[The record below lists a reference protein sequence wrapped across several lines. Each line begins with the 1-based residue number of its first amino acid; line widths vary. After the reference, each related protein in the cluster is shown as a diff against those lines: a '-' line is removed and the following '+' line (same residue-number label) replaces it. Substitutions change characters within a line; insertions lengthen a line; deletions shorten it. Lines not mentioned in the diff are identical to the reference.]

1 MALVDVSE
9 IKSDDSYASL
19 GLKSYTSDVLDDAGN
34 PTNKKTTTYFDAD
47 FNVIGTLTVDSVT
60 GEESFNIKYSDGSG
74 GFIEKGS
81 YLEQTGAVETSWN
94 YTYTSGNVFDG
105 GTETFGSTVTTVDK
119 NWNVTSEKAT
129 LGSLSGKER
138 TDFTGVNAQVYDDT
152 GTVYSA
158 KDGTTVTY
166 YDATG
171 AITGYEYQTAT
182 GSSFFTADDVWVGS
196 SYDDGTITETINITY
211 VGNEGAYKET
221 GTYDD
226 GVAART
232 FEFNFDKDGNLT
244 SGTETVGSLTTNYG
258 ANWKVDSQKFTV
270 DTSKA
275 EAAPDDI
282 PSGFSYTDSV
292 KGSVVLTTEEDLSDT
307 DKEVTYYDASGN
319 VLGHA
324 ITFPNGKTFFDDEWN
339 WVGEVFSDGTRS
351 VEIFMEDLGNGTSK
365 EVGKETEG
373 NTWAREWTFIFDNTT
388 EPQTFLSGTEKL
400 NGVITTFGENWSI
413 EGQAADTTSLGKIT
427 RQSDLDDLPDAF
439 VSNQTDANGV
449 TSEIAYYK
457 ITQDE
462 DWGTET
468 KYFDADGNP
477 LGDSFAWS
485 DGAFSGTSFHDANGM
500 FIGDIF
506 IEPVSEPGA
515 AIEVLRTVTRFETQ
529 NSDGTIT
536 EKGSE
541 YENTTL
547 IRSWEFI
554 FDSGYRLKEGSETID
569 GVTTTFGAN
578 WEIKGEKADTTSL
591 QEVDLDTPLLDTTK
605 LGDLF
610 NFTVTVDGVEVT
622 KGFIKTKVMDW
633 GDVETTYVNA
643 AGEVVGRKNAYE
655 FTFTDFEGKEIKQ
668 TGASYFD
675 ADDKWIGD
683 TFADDFM
690 TGGRFEFQV
699 DGGRREIGSETAAD
713 GSFSRSFDFIF
724 KGGKLDSGT
733 EINNGVTIEYGPDW
747 QILSQKMDTG
757 GLPTVSSEELAYL
770 PASFTVGGAPIY
782 SETTLPWGDVET
794 TYFDQSGNVLGYS
807 NSWTDPMGGSGTSFN
822 GPDWQYLGDVFE
834 MKEGEDTYTY
844 VRFETETDGV
854 RTETGSEYKN
864 GVLERSWEFNF
875 DGFEMVGGTETRA
888 DGVIVEFDPGWAIK
902 SEKADPTKLGEPIDL
917 KAELGN
923 GATLEAIFDFKVA
936 GVDAPSGYA
945 SVNGTAAEGFIETV
959 YYNQEGK
966 IVGRSEQNVFT
977 PDESDYTPP
986 LVFFRADTG
995 EGSWIDFMGI
1005 GVDGLVDGYDGQGVL
1020 IALDW
1025 SDEQITDT
1033 TTTAELL
1040 AQFVSPDTD
1049 QEIPSDRPYG
1059 PGTQGWFQAFAQ
1071 QSDSGLSFD
1080 ATSGVASGT
1089 LKGYVISDVN
1099 SDSPKPVKEVAVS
1112 VSTSDTLEYQYFWN
1126 GESSGQYFVDGLIN
1140 STFELDGVE
1149 VIDAARKKAEDN
1161 PPTQTNYFDAEWE
1174 FVGETSTGSQ
1184 GDARSVFRVETAEG
1198 YTEIG
1203 SESDPYW
1210 SREWEFNF
1218 KKVGQDY
1225 VFDGGEETE
1234 NGVTREINA
1243 LGETTK
1249 EKIDP
1254 TKLLEATS
1262 DQLVSILD
1270 VFKTTVDGSETA
1282 FYFVQKHPGG
1292 VETFYFDGTG
1302 AALGRANAW
1311 SDDNHGGAQGVDYF
1325 DASGKFFGNTY
1336 KDDYME
1342 FSRIETPATFDGQN
1356 AIKETGSEKFDGQE
1370 PRTWEYFFSAD
1381 GNYEFLGG
1389 TEIFGSSTITFGKHW
1404 VIEDEKF
1411 DIDPAKDTSF
1421 VALEAS
1427 ELTDPLLKIGD
1438 ATEVAGGLVTFVDLY
1453 QDYAGAA
1460 ADKIGFKQVNGNE
1473 TVYFSG
1479 SGEIIGRK
1487 YEDSWTFE
1495 GQTETRTEY
1504 LDANWNFLGEVF
1516 DGQFFDRSFFIVKTA
1531 DGYTEVMSENESAPA
1546 AGGGFE
1552 TVFSRDAVFNFKDS
1566 TDPGGFPEFAGG
1578 FEIENGKTFQL
1589 DANWNR
1595 AAEKLGAEFLNKHVV
1610 NSTNAD
1616 ATLFVDFQDALS
1628 ILGNLATPI
1637 DPSGDPADPTNY
1649 QFYGEVVRQDDTRG
1663 EQQIDIYNGEG
1674 VLIGEIFTFTDW
1686 SGETVADFH
1695 AISPTEFKFLGQ
1707 IRLSSDF
1714 KQITTEGV
1722 DDVDPSIEVR
1732 TTTRYSYDNT
1742 NKIWV
1747 EEEQIV
1753 DRFDDT
1759 GAYIG
1764 GSETFN
1770 GVTTIFNDDGSTETR
1785 GDTSKLSALGS
1796 AGMEAL
1802 DTVVVTFP
1810 TDPVREVTIKEL
1822 YYSSDDTTG
1831 FVSIEN
1837 FGQTQKTTYYDASG
1851 DTVGYKYVD
1860 TFGSGVDVET
1870 FAYYENAYGH
1880 FIGNTYENSSF
1891 RKANFELGNG
1901 QGAKTYYF
1909 FEEDTGHS
1917 FYSQETYNQE
1927 GKAVTGFE
1935 IMNGVTTVLEPSED
1949 GNYFERGEATV
1960 DLGTIAGIETI
1971 TDTNALLDIPA
1982 EFIFDDGGRKAV
1994 RLEVFKEDLGDVIW
2008 QDYAYYNNAGVELG
2022 MAYVDS
2028 YDYDD
2033 DDVADYIEIRFEGQ
2047 NGYQLG
2053 RIEENVGT
2061 SKFVRFES
2069 RELSDGITKRIE
2081 EEYNYDGSGN
2091 ETSYRKSVYNDAT
2104 GQFLE
2109 GLERIGATTV
2119 NYGVDRT
2126 VEGETFS
2133 GTTSAITISELS
2145 SALPELWTNEGA
2157 VTQAV
2162 VKTRDGADVDLTVDL
2177 FQAGKKVGDADIQI
2191 TYFVPGNSASG
2202 VKFADVTV
2210 YDNMSYDGPVGK
2222 TTVFTTADNVTTTL
2236 TSTTSKYP
2244 GVGKEI
2250 NSSWIETNA
2259 TGVVL
2264 YERIEYEQ
2272 FDLINGM
2279 DVYNNGWVK
2288 ENGVTTFFAGAE
2300 RLPQGSNQAA
2310 TMDGAVPGQVF
2321 EVAGP
2326 VSAKEGAE
2334 TVKSGKFT
2342 FSDPDGDTVVVDVS
2356 NTNHAPAV
2364 QTKEGLYGTFT
2375 FDTTPGSN
2383 YGNYTYT
2390 LDVAKAANLP
2400 NGAVVYEEFALRL
2413 QDFGAGQNPASD
2425 APNQEAYQRIAFEVQ
2440 GAGTGGASGSL
2451 VTSYDAGTH
2460 GAVDLREYSFTGYS
2474 FTIEKIP
2481 GIPATEVPVG
2491 TPIASAATMKIIGSA
2506 DLEIDQTILKVGLD
2520 DVPQMNVTKG
2530 QIFDIQIDGVS
2541 VVDKLD
2547 YAQIGLTRYE
2557 GEYLPDGKTDPAD
2570 SVSYSTL
2577 VNEIYLQYM
2586 EGGKQLV
2593 DGFVF
2598 YVDGDTIAGG
2608 VPSDSEIMQIM
2619 SDAESGEY
2627 LNGPLLPF
2635 AYYPLV
2641 QDDPFTGSL
2650 VVDTA
2655 FSLDIPGPTDTH
2667 AAVEFDFAGQTV
2679 PADLMPMEEGG
2690 QWSLNIGAP
2699 IEISGAKI
2707 DAAINAN
2714 ELGISL
2720 KLDQLAKFASSKSA
2734 TITVTVRDVMANIP
2748 GDATEPE
2755 MQALM
2760 HASVGTRGN
2769 DEREISMR
2777 FDVVADGTGTTAS
2790 IKAISQFVEVEYRGV
2805 GDASPTTTDFENST
2819 ADLFQIVGDTSLD
2832 IALGSLIGKMKEFVG
2847 KEVLSKKGLYE
2858 FEISGLGELLEE
2870 DGNVISK
2877 INGLIDVTSDGG
2889 TVTPPV
2895 TPQEKFSLDHDSDPV
2910 TFAFASGNES
2920 VNLSHVGDTLS
2931 ATNTLGVKSSDIDT
2945 AIKGGALD
2953 VTLKLDNVAKVAG
2966 KIEKNVTVTFRD
2978 VKADFFSAV
2987 TELQKQALMD
2997 ATVGTRDNDER
3008 EISLKFKVEVSG
3020 NGTDVQVKSPSGE
3033 TIDVEYYGVGDASP
3047 STTSFENEIEDLVAL
3062 HGTTYFSIKLSAL
3075 LDKLSGYV
3083 DQSMLMDAGL
3093 YEYEISGLA
3102 DILEEGGA
3110 GINKITGLIDVT
3122 DDIGGYPVGQN
3133 PFSID
3138 IAAEAKNEVS
3148 IDGKKIDVDVAYE
3161 DEGYR
3166 VADID
3171 VDLPTIERAL
3181 DGGNFSVS
3189 FDIDK
3194 IAKLD
3199 TEQTQQVH
3207 VRLRDVNKDVLTWDD
3222 GERQLDIYFDVKFSG
3237 NGTNASV
3244 QSVTDS
3250 PIKIFY
3256 TNASKHVADLSQTN
3270 LDVDLVSFN
3279 AGTTSMS
3286 FNLGSILNRVEG
3298 VFGEGALSQTGSYQY
3313 KIFLKDP
3320 YLLDETNGGGTTGP
3334 VKSIDGVINVSA
3346 PSPVL
3351 DGSTLSY
3358 DPDGKSSTMNR
3369 EQIDLFDLISSGKAL
3384 TLSTQTVNEFGNP
3397 SFKIAPE
3404 LSLKVADELF
3414 IGPEGAQN
3422 WSQTFRV
3429 EVIEDIGADAKK
3441 REANEMSA
3449 TIEFDLN
3456 FAKSGDELVIT
3467 APQNGEIDVDIVTS
3481 SNTTVDFKLVNGDSD
3496 QFVIAKNA
3504 VSDAPA
3510 SLNIKLDS
3518 ILEKAG
3524 IQLEAKHLDVPTV
3537 LDGDKF
3543 YLDVVNVNPGTPET
3557 IEPLFDLSIII
3568 EDPLAILPG

>member
-9 IKSDDSYASL
+9 INSDDSYASL

-34 PTNKKTTTYFDAD
+34 PTNKTTTTYFDAD
-47 FNVIGTLTVDSVT
+47 FNVIGTLTKDSAT

-74 GFIEKGS
+74 GYIEKGS

-105 GTETFGSTVTTVDK
+105 GTETVGDIVKTVDK
-119 NWNVTSEKAT
+119 NWNVTSEKAS
-129 LGSLSGKER
+129 LASLSGKER
-138 TDFTGVNAQVYDDT
+138 TVTVDGETGANVITGVNAQVHAST
-152 GTVYSA
+152 GTVYSV

-171 AITGYEYQTAT
+171 AITGYEYETAT

-221 GTYDD
+221 GSYDD

-258 ANWKVDSQKFTV
+258 TNWKVDSQKFTV

-319 VLGHA
+319 VLGRA
-324 ITFPNGKTFFDDEWN
+324 ITFPNGKTYFDDEWN

-388 EPQTFLSGTEKL
+388 EPLTFLSGSEKL

-439 VSNQTDANGV
+439 VSSQTVNGV

-468 KYFDADGNP
+468 KYFNADGEP
-477 LGDSFAWS
+477 LGDSFSWS
-485 DGAFSGTSFHDANGM
+485 DGTFSGTSFHDADGK

-506 IEPVSEPGA
+506 IEPISEPDA
-515 AIEVLRTVTRFETQ
+515 AIEVLRTMTRFETQ

-554 FDSGYRLKEGSETID
+554 FDAGYRLKEGSETID
-569 GVTTTFGAN
+569 GVTTTFGEN
-578 WEIKGEKADTTSL
+578 WTIRGEKADTTSL
-591 QEVDLDTPLLDTTK
+591 QEIDFDSAAPLLDTTK
-605 LGDLF
+605 LEDVF
-610 NFTVTVDGVEVT
+610 NFTATVDGVEVT
-622 KGFIKTKVMDW
+622 KGFIKTKTMDW

-733 EINNGVTIEYGPDW
+733 EINNGVTIEYGSDW
-747 QILSQKMDTG
+747 KILSQKMDTG
-757 GLPTVSSEELAYL
+757 GLNTVATEELAYL
-770 PASFTVGGAPIY
+770 PASFTAGGAPKY
-782 SETTLPWGDVET
+782 SETTFPWGDVET

-807 NSWTDPMGGSGTSFN
+807 NSWTDPMGGGGTSFN

-917 KAELGN
+917 KADLGN

-936 GVDAPSGYA
+936 GADAPSGYA

-986 LVFFRADTG
+986 LAFFRADTG

-1005 GVDGLVDGYDGQGVL
+1005 GVDGLVPGYDGQGIL

-1025 SDEQITDT
+1025 SHEQITDE
-1033 TTTAELL
+1033 TTTADLL

-1071 QSDSGLSFD
+1071 QSESGLSFD

-1099 SDSPKPVKEVAVS
+1099 SDNPKPGTEVTVS

-1140 STFELDGVE
+1140 STFELSGVE
-1149 VIDAARKKAEDN
+1149 VIGAARKKAEDN
-1161 PPTQTNYFDAEWE
+1161 PPTQTNYFDAEWD
-1174 FVGETSTGSQ
+1174 FVGETYTGSQ

-1203 SESDPYW
+1203 SEGDPYW
-1210 SREWEFNF
+1210 TREWEFNF

-1225 VFDGGEETE
+1225 IFDGGEETE
-1234 NGVTREINA
+1234 NGVTREVDASGN
-1243 LGETTK
+1243 TTK

-1254 TKLLEATS
+1254 TKLIEATS
-1262 DQLVSILD
+1262 DQLDSILD
-1270 VFKTTVDGSETA
+1270 VFKTTDDDGNATA
-1282 FYFVQKHPGG
+1282 LFFVQKHPGG
-1292 VETFYFDGTG
+1292 VETFYFDSTG

-1311 SDDNHGGAQGVDYF
+1311 SDANYGGAQGIDYF
-1325 DASGKFFGNTY
+1325 DANGKFFGNTY

-1342 FSRIETPATFDGQN
+1342 FSRIETPTTFDGQP

-1389 TEIFGSSTITFGKHW
+1389 TETFGSSIITFGKHW

-1411 DIDPAKDTSF
+1411 IISENDTSF
-1421 VALEAS
+1421 VALKAS
-1427 ELTDPLLKIGD
+1427 DLTDPLLKIGD
-1438 ATEVAGGLVTFVDLY
+1438 ATDVAGGLVTFVDLY

-1487 YEDSWTFE
+1487 YEDSWTFD
-1495 GQTETRTEY
+1495 GKTETRTEY

-1531 DGYTEVMSENESAPA
+1531 GGYTEVMSENETAP
-1546 AGGGFE
+1546 GGSE
-1552 TVFSRDAVFNFKDS
+1552 TVFSRDAVFNFIDS
-1566 TDPGGFPEFAGG
+1566 TDPVGFSEFAGG
-1578 FEIENGKTFQL
+1578 FEIENGKKYDL
-1589 DANWNR
+1589 DSNWNR
-1595 AAEKLGAEFLNKHVV
+1595 AAQKLGSDFLDKHVV
-1610 NSTNAD
+1610 DITNAG
-1616 ATLFVDFQDALS
+1616 ATLFVDFGDALG
-1628 ILGNLATPI
+1628 ILGDLAQPI
-1637 DPSGDPADPTNY
+1637 DPSGNLEDPANY

-1663 EQQIDIYNGEG
+1663 EQQIDIYSSDG
-1674 VLIGEIFTFTDW
+1674 VLIGEIFTFRDW
-1686 SGETVADFH
+1686 GGETVADFH

-1714 KQITTEGV
+1714 KQITKEGV

-1732 TTTRYSYDNT
+1732 TTTRYSYDDTSN
-1742 NKIWV
+1742 IWV

-1753 DRFDDT
+1753 DRFDEF

-1770 GVTTIFNDDGSTETR
+1770 GVTTIFNDDGSTETK

-1802 DTVVVTFP
+1802 DTVVVAFP

-1822 YYSSDDTTG
+1822 YYSSGDTTG

-1860 TFGSGVDVET
+1860 TFGSGVDAET

-1891 RKANFELGNG
+1891 KKANFELGNG
-1901 QGAKTYYF
+1901 AGQTRYF
-1909 FEEDTGHS
+1909 FEEEADYS

-1935 IMNGVTTVLEPSED
+1935 IMNGVTTVLKPSED
-1949 GNYFERGEATV
+1949 GNYFERGEASV
-1960 DLGTIAGIETI
+1960 DLGTVAGVETI
-1971 TDTNALLDIPA
+1971 VDATQLLDIPA

-1994 RLEVFKEDLGDVIW
+1994 RLEVFKEDLGDVVW
-2008 QDYAYYNNAGVELG
+2008 QDYAYYNSAGVELG

-2028 YDYDD
+2028 YDYDGD
-2033 DDVADYIEIRFEGQ
+2033 DAADYIEIRFEGQ

-2053 RIEENVGT
+2053 RIEDNVGA

-2069 RELSDGITKRIE
+2069 RELSGGITKRTE

-2091 ETSYRKSVYNDAT
+2091 ETSYRKSVFNDST

-2109 GLERIGATTV
+2109 GLERIGATTIT
-2119 NYGVDRT
+2119 YGVDRQ

-2133 GTTSAITISELS
+2133 GTTSAVSISELL
-2145 SALPELWTNEGA
+2145 SALPESWTSAG
-2157 VTQAV
+2157 VLTQAIV
-2162 VKTRDGADVDLTVDL
+2162 RSEGNADVDITVDL
-2177 FQAGKKVGDADIQI
+2177 FLDGQKVGDADIEI

-2202 VKFADVTV
+2202 VKFAEVMV

-2250 NSSWIETNA
+2250 NSSSIETDA
-2259 TGVVL
+2259 TGVVIF
-2264 YERIEYEQ
+2264 ERIEYER
-2272 FDLINGM
+2272 FDLINGI

-2288 ENGVTTFFAGAE
+2288 ENGVTTFFAGAD
-2300 RLPQGSNQAA
+2300 RTPQGSNQAA
-2310 TMDGAVPGQVF
+2310 TMDGAAPGQVF

-2326 VSAKEGAE
+2326 VSTKEGGE

-2342 FSDPDGDTVVVDVS
+2342 FSDPDGDIVVVDVS

-2390 LDVAKAANLP
+2390 LDEAKAANLP
-2400 NGAVVYEEFALRL
+2400 DGAVFYEEFALRL
-2413 QDFGAGQNPASD
+2413 QDFGEGKD
-2425 APNQEAYQRIAFEVQ
+2425 EPNQEAYQRIAFEVQ
-2440 GAGTGGASGSL
+2440 GAGTGGSTGAL
-2451 VTSYDAGTH
+2451 VTSYDAGIH
-2460 GAVDLREYSFTGYS
+2460 GGVVLTEYSFTGYS
-2474 FTIEKIP
+2474 FTIEEIP
-2481 GIPATEVPVG
+2481 GVPPTGQTAGVPPTVVPVG

-2506 DLEIDQTILKVGLD
+2506 DLEIDQTILKVGVD

-2541 VVDKLD
+2541 VVDKLA
-2547 YAQIGLTRYE
+2547 YAQLGLTRYE
-2557 GEYLPDGKTDPAD
+2557 GEYLPDGKTDPAE

-2577 VNEIYLQYM
+2577 VKEIYLQYM
-2586 EGGKQLV
+2586 EGGKQYV

-2598 YVDGDTIAGG
+2598 YVDGDKFADGT
-2608 VPSDSEIMQIM
+2608 PSDSVLMQIM

-2655 FSLDIPGPTDTH
+2655 FSLDIPDPADTT
-2667 AAVEFDFAGQTV
+2667 APAPVEFNFAGVTAA
-2679 PADLMPMEEGG
+2679 ADLTPMDVGG
-2690 QWSLNIGAP
+2690 EWVLNAGAP
-2699 IEISGAKI
+2699 IAISGAKI
-2707 DAAINAN
+2707 DEAINSN
-2714 ELGISL
+2714 TLGISL

-2734 TITVTVRDVMANIP
+2734 TITVTVRDVMADIP
-2748 GDATEPE
+2748 VDATEPE
-2755 MQALM
+2755 KQALM
-2760 HASVGTRGN
+2760 DATVGTRAN
-2769 DEREISMR
+2769 DEREISMT

-2790 IKAISQFVEVEYRGV
+2790 IKAVSQHVDVEYYGV
-2805 GDASPTTTDFENST
+2805 GDASPTTSHFENG
-2819 ADLFQIVGDTSLD
+2819 ADDTFQILGDTNLN
-2832 IALGSLIGKMKEFVG
+2832 IQLGSLIGKMKDFVG
-2847 KEVLSKKGLYE
+2847 KEVLSKKGMYE

-2870 DGNVISK
+2870 EGNAISK

-2895 TPQEKFSLDHDSDPV
+2895 TSE
-2910 TFAFASGNES
+2910 
-2920 VNLSHVGDTLS
+2920 
-2931 ATNTLGVKSSDIDT
+2931 
-2945 AIKGGALD
+2945 
-2953 VTLKLDNVAKVAG
+2953 
-2966 KIEKNVTVTFRD
+2966 
-2978 VKADFFSAV
+2978 
-2987 TELQKQALMD
+2987 
-2997 ATVGTRDNDER
+2997 
-3008 EISLKFKVEVSG
+3008 
-3020 NGTDVQVKSPSGE
+3020 
-3033 TIDVEYYGVGDASP
+3033 
-3047 STTSFENEIEDLVAL
+3047 
-3062 HGTTYFSIKLSAL
+3062 
-3075 LDKLSGYV
+3075 
-3083 DQSMLMDAGL
+3083 
-3093 YEYEISGLA
+3093 
-3102 DILEEGGA
+3102 
-3110 GINKITGLIDVT
+3110 
-3122 DDIGGYPVGQN
+3122 N

-3138 IAAEAKNEVS
+3138 IAPDARNEVS

-3199 TEQTQQVH
+3199 TEQAQQVH

-3237 NGTNASV
+3237 NGTEASV

-3358 DPDGKSSTMNR
+3358 DPDGNPSTMNR

-3414 IGPEGAQN
+3414 MGPEGAQN

-3429 EVIEDIGADAKK
+3429 EVIEDIGADATK

-3481 SNTTVDFKLVNGDSD
+3481 SNNTVDFKLVNGDTD